1 MSKTIHISLK
11 QPAEQ
16 LIQQAKAAAARNGVT
31 MEGDAAGG
39 RFAGSG
45 IQGQYAVAGD
55 TLSITISKKP
65 LIMPWAFIEQGV
77 TAFFA

>member
-1 MSKTIHISLK
+1 MSKTIQITLK

-16 LIQQAKAAAARNGVT
+16 LIAQAKAAAARNGVT

-45 IQGQYAVAGD
+45 IQGHYAVQGD
-55 TLSITISKKP
+55 KLIITIAKKP
-65 LIMPWAFIEQGV
+65 LIMPWAFIEKGV
-77 TAFFA
+77 ADFFA